1 MSRGIVLTLACPDA
15 PGLIAK
21 TCGFI
26 FQQGLNIIESAQFTD
41 QTSGAFFMRIV
52 AEPVSGDASAAEALS
67 AAFQPIATQHAM
79 RFTMASR
86 SQRLRALI
94 MVSKFDHCLNDL
106 LYRTSI
112 GALPIDIPAVVSNHR
127 DSYKRVAVH
136 DIPYHHIP
144 ITAETKQRAEEKLNE
159 IIEDEKI
166 DLIVLARY
174 MQVLSRDF
182 CRRLP
187 GRIINIHH
195 SFLPSFKGAKPYHQ
209 AFARGVKIIGATAHY
224 VTEHL
229 DEGPIIEQESVRVD
243 QVAGPDDLVAIGRD
257 VEALA
262 LSRAVRWH
270 AEHRVLL
277 NGTRTVVFK

>member
-1 MSRGIVLTLACPDA
+1 LSRGIVLTLACPDA
-15 PGLIAK
+15 PGLIAE
-21 TCGFI
+21 TCGFV
-26 FQQGLNIIESAQFTD
+26 FRQGLNIIESAQFTD
-41 QTSGAFFMRIV
+41 QTTGTFFMRIV
-52 AEPVSGDASAAEALS
+52 AEPVAGAQSDPDALS
-67 AAFQPIATQHAM
+67 SAFEAVARQHSM
-79 RFTMASR
+79 RFTMADRSR
-86 SQRLRALI
+86 RLRALI

-106 LYRTSI
+106 LYRTST
-112 GALPIDIPAVVSNHR
+112 GALPIDVPAVVSNHR
-127 DSYKRVAVH
+127 ESYQRVAAH

-144 ITAETKQRAEEKLNE
+144 ITAETKERAEAKLAE

-166 DLIVLARY
+166 DLVVLARY
-174 MQVLSRDF
+174 MQVLSADL
-182 CRRLP
+182 CRRMP

-209 AFARGVKIIGATAHY
+209 AFLRGVKIIGATAHY
-224 VTEHL
+224 VTEDL
-229 DEGPIIEQESVRVD
+229 DEGPIIEQEAVRVD

>member
-15 PGLIAK
+15 PGLIAE

-26 FQQGLNIIESAQFTD
+26 FRQGLNIIESAQFTD
-41 QTSGAFFMRIV
+41 QTTGTFFMRIV
-52 AEPVSGDASAAEALS
+52 AEPVAGESDAQALSTAFEPIAAE
-67 AAFQPIATQHAM
+67 HRM
-79 RFTMASR
+79 RFTMADR
-86 SQRLRALI
+86 SHRLRALI

-112 GALPIDIPAVVSNHR
+112 GALPIEIPAVVSNHR
-127 DSYKRVAVH
+127 DSYQRVAAH

-144 ITAETKQRAEEKLNE
+144 ISAATKERAEAKLAE
-159 IIEDEKI
+159 IIEDERI

-174 MQVLSRDF
+174 MQVLSPSL
-182 CRRLP
+182 CRRFP
-187 GRIINIHH
+187 GRVINIHH

-209 AFARGVKIIGATAHY
+209 AFSRGVKLIGATAHY
-224 VTEHL
+224 VTEDL
-229 DEGPIIEQESVRVD
+229 DEGPIIEQEAVRVD
-243 QVAGPDDLVAIGRD
+243 QVTGPDELVARGRD
-257 VEALA
+257 VEALV

-270 AEHRVLL
+270 AEHRILL